1 MAVPATGRNR
11 RVALLASGVAVAML
25 GLAFASVPLY
35 RMFCQVTG
43 FGGTTQRAEA
53 APQVAS
59 ASSVSVRFDAN
70 TSNHLAW
77 SFHPAQTTMNVKFG
91 EQAMAH
97 YRARNTSNET
107 ITASAIFNVTPP
119 NAGVYFNK
127 IQERPEAERAA
138 YVAALRDEYRED
150 IDLLKLAS
158 ELVVDAVVSGDGL
171 CQELVRRF
179 RLYAEGYQAPAG
191 RKHGVTPV

>member
-91 EQAMAH
+91 EQAMAQVQCPVLFVLGAQDQMTSPKAAQGLIAI
-97 YRARNTSNET
+97 ARN
-107 ITASAIFNVTPP
+107 
-119 NAGVYFNK
+119 
-127 IQERPEAERAA
+127 
-138 YVAALRDEYRED
+138 
-150 IDLLKLAS
+150 
-158 ELVVDAVVSGDGL
+158 
-171 CQELVRRF
+171 
-179 RLYAEGYQAPAG
+179 AG
-191 RKHGVTPV
+191 RAVQVVNLPVGHHQMTEAPDGTLMAIRDFLAR